1 MGESGMDRLPEGC
14 VAHAIALTSPRDVCR
29 FSAVSSAFRSAA
41 AYDTVWDRFLPSDY
55 RSILSRAVRPV
66 VCSSKRDL
74 FFRLCDSLLIDAGK
88 MSFWLE
94 RSSGAKCYMLSAR
107 SLSIT
112 WGDTPQYWRW
122 VPLSDC
128 RFSEAAEL
136 VNVCW
141 LEIRG
146 KIQSRMLSGRTTYAA
161 YLIFRLAD
169 WSRGLG
175 HPPQEASVTMGVQHS
190 STHVVRLQPNDSPS
204 RVRARRNRIRFGPL
218 VRWGAMML
226 EIAADQEA
234 AAEEVGDA
242 RDDGWMEAELGELY
256 IDEGE
261 DGEVEMSLME
271 VRGGH
276 WKKGLIIQGIE
287 IRPKA

>member
-122 VPLSDC
+122 
-128 RFSEAAEL
+128 
-136 VNVCW
+136 
-141 LEIRG
+141 
-146 KIQSRMLSGRTTYAA
+146 
-161 YLIFRLAD
+161 
-169 WSRGLG
+169 
-175 HPPQEASVTMGVQHS
+175 HS

-234 AAEEVGDA
+234 SAAAAEVGDA
-242 RDDGWMEAELGELY
+242 RDDGWMEAELGEFY
-256 IDEGE
+256 NEEGE

-271 VRGGH
+271 VKGGH

>member
-146 KIQSRMLSGRTTYAA
+146 KIQSRMLSGRRTYAA

-218 VRWGAMML
+218 LRWGAMML

-234 AAEEVGDA
+234 AAEVGDA
-242 RDDGWMEAELGELY
+242 RDDGWMEAELGEFY

>member
-1 MGESGMDRLPEGC
+1 MLAELLVGEIEWGQVLHALRPIAVHYVGRHAPVLEVGSSVRLQ
-14 VAHAIALTSPRDVCR
+14 VMQ
-29 FSAVSSAFRSAA
+29 SA
-41 AYDTVWDRFLPSDY
+41 
-55 RSILSRAVRPV
+55 
-66 VCSSKRDL
+66 
-74 FFRLCDSLLIDAGK
+74 
-88 MSFWLE
+88 
-94 RSSGAKCYMLSAR
+94 
-107 SLSIT
+107 SLSPT
-112 WGDTPQYWRW
+112 LLLLLHVSFPVRA
-122 VPLSDC
+122 

-146 KIQSRMLSGRTTYAA
+146 KIQSRMLSGRRTYAA

-175 HPPQEASVTMGVQHS
+175 HPPQEASVTVGVQHS

-234 AAEEVGDA
+234 SAAAAEVGDA
-242 RDDGWMEAELGELY
+242 RDDGWMEAELGEFY
-256 IDEGE
+256 NEEGE

-271 VRGGH
+271 VKGGH